1 MSRGRDWERSA
12 KEDAPT
18 RREYRD
24 LLRAAKRLDGKDE
37 FKYTFITRTMGELGL
52 RAGEVSHMRRDWVD
66 LERGRIEIPA
76 HDPCDHGRD
85 GSVCGYCRSQA
96 KQAVDYRPDELT
108 LEGELQRRWK
118 PKLGAS
124 NRSVIYNF
132 DDSLFEL
139 FDVFFHRHERF
150 PWCRSV
156 FNRWVNDLA
165 EESDLIED
173 KDEIYPHAFRGH
185 AARRFARKGMRA
197 HTLRRHM
204 GWGSVEAALDYI
216 RMEADDIEDELS
228 RIFDSNGKY

>member
-1 MSRGRDWERSA
+1 MEG
-12 KEDAPT
+12 P
-18 RREYRD
+18 
-24 LLRAAKRLDGKDE
+24 
-37 FKYTFITRTMGELGL
+37 GL
-52 RAGEVSHMRRDWVD
+52 RTGKVSHMRHNQIDP
-66 LERGRIEIPA
+66 ERGWIEILA
-76 HDPCDHGRD
+76 HDPCDHGHG

-96 KQAVDYRPDELT
+96 KTGNT
-108 LEGELQRRWK
+108 LSTGRTNARRRTSVLLK
-118 PKLGAS
+118 
-124 NRSVIYNF
+124 NRSVIYNCN
-132 DDSLFEL
+132 DSLFAL

-150 PWCRSV
+150 PWCRSA

-165 EESDLIED
+165 EESDFIED

-216 RMEADDIEDELS
+216 RMEADDIEDVLS